1 MITMENTAG
10 VLFVNVALFGI
21 YLEHIKMR
29 PECLLRHFSKKKKKQ
44 QTKEKTNLYIIAF
57 GLYLTEVYINFS
69 KSKGSFCMYHCLH
82 TASSLVI
89 YLIESCVNKV

>member
-29 PECLLRHFSKKKKKQ
+29 PECLLRHFSKKKK
-44 QTKEKTNLYIIAF
+44 TTTTNKRKNQP
-57 GLYLTEVYINFS
+57 VYNSIW
-69 KSKGSFCMYHCLH
+69 
-82 TASSLVI
+82 SLFNRSVH
-89 YLIESCVNKV
+89 

>member
-29 PECLLRHFSKKKKKQ
+29 PECLLRHFSKKKKKTINKRKNQ
-44 QTKEKTNLYIIAF
+44 P
-57 GLYLTEVYINFS
+57 VYNSIW
-69 KSKGSFCMYHCLH
+69 
-82 TASSLVI
+82 SLFNRSVH
-89 YLIESCVNKV
+89 

>member
-29 PECLLRHFSKKKKKQ
+29 PECLLRHFSKKKKK
-44 QTKEKTNLYIIAF
+44 N
-57 GLYLTEVYINFS
+57 
-69 KSKGSFCMYHCLH
+69 
-82 TASSLVI
+82 
-89 YLIESCVNKV
+89 NKQKKKPTCI